1 MVLLFSSLWVVC
13 SVTLWCGSHAMP
25 PSLLQP
31 EPSSPPQVTAD
42 PWLHRRD
49 SNTQRQVWLSLLWGL
64 WVLVHTR
71 FCLSPPS
78 ISEHTPV
85 GMGFDS
91 KRDFIPPTI
100 LLGLLLCPWK
110 WGIFFFLVG
119 SNILLLMVVQQLV
132 AIWEFSQKMTACPST
147 LPSCGFKI
155 KQVNPK
161 GNQS

>member
-91 KRDFIPPTI
+91 KCDFIPPTI

-110 WGIFFFLVG
+110 WGIFFFFGGIQHSPVDGCSAVSCNLGVLTEDDRM
-119 SNILLLMVVQQLV
+119 SFYSAILWIQDQT
-132 AIWEFSQKMTACPST
+132 SQS
-147 LPSCGFKI
+147 
-155 KQVNPK
+155 
-161 GNQS
+161 